1 MLDTLPAR
9 KVAETRHLRL
19 REEACAVV
27 VNELKALYPH
37 LHLSDI
43 DGDAVAQAR
52 RWAEAPDTTTR
63 PRAYVPWDWRE
74 LWKRFRNHACRVD
87 LAIRDAEVLCA
98 LAVGR
103 VSKGRM
109 VASIHYLQS
118 NPASHGLEGE
128 IGRIATAYLLAL
140 ATALRCSEIALNRP
154 VPELVR
160 YYERLGFTRHV
171 HRRGVLSRLVHD
183 ITVDGHDLTAAV
195 DRSSRLPSGPTHP
208 GGQR

>member
-27 VNELKALYPH
+27 VNELKPLYPH

-43 DGDAVAQAR
+43 DGDAVDQAR
-52 RWAEAPDTTTR
+52 RWAEAPDTTMR
-63 PRAYVPWDWRE
+63 PRSHAPWDWRE

-87 LAIRDAEVLCA
+87 LAIRDAEVPCA
-98 LAVGR
+98 L
-103 VSKGRM
+103 
-109 VASIHYLQS
+109 
-118 NPASHGLEGE
+118 
-128 IGRIATAYLLAL
+128 
-140 ATALRCSEIALNRP
+140 P

-195 DRSSRLPSGPTHP
+195 DRSSRLPSGPTHS